1 MADAMAE
8 MIETQRS
15 FELAS
20 RAIKMQDELLG
31 IANGVKR

>member
-1 MADAMAE
+1 MVDMIDA
-8 MIETQRS
+8 QRS

-20 RAIKMQDELLG
+20 RAISVQDQILE

>member
-1 MADAMAE
+1 
-8 MIETQRS
+8 MIEAQRS

-20 RAIKMQDELLG
+20 RAIKTADQMME